1 MTRRHEHSGRSAG
14 AMGKEQSKQ
23 RARAQVR
30 SNATWG
36 CAFYRA
42 PLQISRRA
50 PSCSSKTTIGIKH
63 TQSTAQQIAT
73 QRKQQPGPHPALP
86 FRTPTRSRADAVL
99 FLRDAGR
106 HARGPRRAGGR
117 VRARELHARHLRRVA
132 VAAGVRVRDRARREA
147 GRARAP
153 SAPGRDA
160 VDNQLRRKAL
170 RGRAVSA
177 GAAKGHEKA
186 VP

>member
-1 MTRRHEHSGRSAG
+1 MTRRHEPSGRSAG

-30 SNATWG
+30 SNAAWG
-36 CAFYRA
+36 CTFYRA
-42 PLQISRRA
+42 SLQISRRA
-50 PSCSSKTTIGIKH
+50 PSCSSNRYKAYAKH
-63 TQSTAQQIAT
+63 STADRNT
-73 QRKQQPGPHPALP
+73 KRKPQPGPHPVLP

-106 HARGPRRAGGR
+106 HARGARRAGGR

-132 VAAGVRVRDRARREA
+132 VAAGVRVRDRARGEA

-177 GAAKGHEKA
+177 GAVKGQGKA